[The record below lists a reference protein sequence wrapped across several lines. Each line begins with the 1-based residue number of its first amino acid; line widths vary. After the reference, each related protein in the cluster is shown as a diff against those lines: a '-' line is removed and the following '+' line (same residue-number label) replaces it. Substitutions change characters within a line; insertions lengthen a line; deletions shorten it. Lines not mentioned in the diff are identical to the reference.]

1 MASTLPRDSESLLI
15 IFYRNPE
22 PGKVKTRLASTL
34 GETKALSVYLY
45 LSAHT
50 KTITQNLKA
59 DKVVF
64 YSDYIQDDDPWNPSI
79 YQKQI
84 QSGGDLGTRM
94 SKAFRYGFT
103 SGYHSIVIIGT
114 DCLELTPSI
123 IEDAFNKLK
132 SCDTVI
138 GPAKDGGYYLLG
150 MKALHEDLFKNKLW
164 SSPSVYEKTVGDFK
178 SLSLNYEAL
187 PVLSDID
194 EATDIPFD
202 LAEII

>member
-1 MASTLPRDSESLLI
+1 MASTFPRDSKSLLI

-64 YSDYIQDDDPWNPSI
+64 YSDYIQDDDQWNSSI

-84 QSGGDLGTRM
+84 QSGVDLGTRM
-94 SKAFRYGFT
+94 SNAFRYGFT

-114 DCLELTPSI
+114 DCLELTPSL

-150 MKALHEDLFKNKLW
+150 MKMLHEDFFNNKLW
-164 SSPSVYEKTVGDFK
+164 STTSIYETTVADFK
-178 SLSLNYEAL
+178 SLGLHYEVL

-194 EATDIPFD
+194 EAADIPFD
-202 LAEII
+202 LNKIL